1 VKSYVLRKLIALP
14 IILIGVSFII
24 FIAVRALPGDP
35 ARLMA
40 GPEATEAALEG
51 VRRRLGLDQP
61 VLVQYGYFIL
71 NALQGDLGLS
81 LRSKIPVMKEI
92 GDRFP
97 NTLSLALV
105 SYFFAVIAGVAAG
118 VMAAVHRGKWPDQLV
133 MVIAILAA
141 SLANFWLAL
150 MSMNTFAVQLR
161 WLPLM
166 GMGSWAHYV
175 LPSITL
181 ALLPAAIIAR
191 MTRSSMVEVLGQ
203 DYIRTARAKGL
214 DEGTV
219 YRKHA
224 LRNAMIPI
232 ITIIALNFGAVVSG
246 AVVAETVFSWPG
258 IGRLL
263 VDAVRFRDYPVIQG
277 VTLLAVACV
286 VIVNLMADLLIT
298 VVNPRVRMD

>member
-1 VKSYVLRKLIALP
+1 MKAYLLRKLIALP
-14 IILIGVSFII
+14 LILIGVSFIV

-40 GPEATEAALEG
+40 GPDATEAALEG

-81 LRSKIPVMKEI
+81 LRSKIPVTKEI
-92 GDRFP
+92 ADRFP
-97 NTLSLALV
+97 NTLMLALV
-105 SYFFAVIAGVAAG
+105 SYAFAVVIGVGAGV
-118 VMAAVHRGKWPDQLV
+118 VAAVHRGRWPDQIV
-133 MVIAILAA
+133 MVVAILAA

-150 MSMNTFAVQLR
+150 MAMNLFAVQLR

-166 GMGSWAHYV
+166 GTGTWAHYV
-175 LPSITL
+175 LPSLTL

-214 DEGTV
+214 DEATV

-232 ITIIALNFGAVVSG
+232 ITIIGLNFGAVVSG
-246 AVVAETVFSWPG
+246 AVVAETVFAWPG

-277 VTLLAVACV
+277 VTLLAVALV
-286 VIVNLMADLLIT
+286 VVVNLMADLLIS
-298 VVNPRVRMD
+298 VVNPRVRMG

>member
-1 VKSYVLRKLIALP
+1 LNAYIIRKLIALP
-14 IILIGVSFII
+14 IILIGVSFLI

-40 GPEATEAALEG
+40 GSDATEAALEG
-51 VRRRLGLDQP
+51 VRIRLGLDQP
-61 VLVQYGYFIL
+61 VLIQYGYFIL

-81 LRSKIPVMKEI
+81 LRSKIPVTQEI
-92 GDRFP
+92 AERFP
-97 NTLSLALV
+97 NTLTLAIV
-105 SYFFAVIAGVAAG
+105 SYTFAILIGVTAGVVAA
-118 VMAAVHRGKWPDQLV
+118 ANRGRWPDHIV
-133 MVIAILAA
+133 MVFAILAA

-150 MSMNTFAVQLR
+150 MGMNTFAVWLR

-166 GMGSWAHYV
+166 GMGSWQHYV

-203 DYIRTARAKGL
+203 DYVRTARAKGL
-214 DEGTV
+214 DNVTV

-232 ITIIALNFGAVVSG
+232 LTIIGLNFGAVVSG
-246 AVVAETVFSWPG
+246 AVVAETVFNWPG

-277 VTLLAVACV
+277 ITLLCVACV
-286 VIVNLMADLLIT
+286 VIVNLVTDIAIMLI
-298 VVNPRVRMD
+298 NPRVRID

>member
-1 VKSYVLRKLIALP
+1 MKAYLLRKLIALP
-14 IILIGVSFII
+14 LILIGVSFIV

-40 GPEATEAALEG
+40 GPDATEAALEG

-81 LRSKIPVMKEI
+81 LRSKIPVTKEI
-92 GDRFP
+92 ADRFP
-97 NTLSLALV
+97 NTLMLAVV
-105 SYFFAVIAGVAAG
+105 SYAFAVVAGVSAG
-118 VMAAVHRGKWPDQLV
+118 VLAAVHRGRWPDQLV
-133 MVIAILAA
+133 MVVAILAA

-150 MSMNTFAVQLR
+150 MAMSLFAVQLR

-166 GMGSWAHYV
+166 GTGSWAHYV
-175 LPSITL
+175 LPSLTL

-232 ITIIALNFGAVVSG
+232 ITIIGLNFGAVVSG
-246 AVVAETVFSWPG
+246 AVVAETVFAWPG

-277 VTLLAVACV
+277 VTLLAVALV
-286 VIVNLMADLLIT
+286 VIVNLVADLLIS

>member
-1 VKSYVLRKLIALP
+1 MKSYVLRKLIALP

>member
-1 VKSYVLRKLIALP
+1 MKSYLLRKLIALP
-14 IILIGVSFII
+14 LILIGVSFIV
-24 FIAVRALPGDP
+24 FITVRALPGDP

-40 GPEATEAALEG
+40 GPDATEAALQG
-51 VRRRLGLDQP
+51 VRIRLGLDQP
-61 VLVQYGYFIL
+61 VLVQYGYFII

-81 LRSKIPVMKEI
+81 LRSKIPVTQEI
-92 GDRFP
+92 VDRFP
-97 NTLSLALV
+97 NTFTLAVV
-105 SYFFAVIAGVAAG
+105 SYFFAIVIGVTAGIIAA
-118 VMAAVHRGKWPDQLV
+118 AYRGRWPDQVV
-133 MVIAILAA
+133 MVFAILAA

-166 GMGSWAHYV
+166 GTGTWQHYV

-214 DEGTV
+214 AEPAV
-219 YRKHA
+219 YRRHA

-277 VTLLAVACV
+277 VTLLAVALV
-286 VIVNLMADLLIT
+286 VLVNLMADVLIT
-298 VVNPRVRMD
+298 LVNPRVRMD

>member
-1 VKSYVLRKLIALP
+1 MKAYLLRKLIALP
-14 IILIGVSFII
+14 LILIGVSFIV

-40 GPEATEAALEG
+40 GPDATEAALEG

-81 LRSKIPVMKEI
+81 LRSKIPVTKEI
-92 GDRFP
+92 ADRFP
-97 NTLSLALV
+97 NTLMLALV
-105 SYFFAVIAGVAAG
+105 SYAFAVVIGVGAGV
-118 VMAAVHRGKWPDQLV
+118 VAAVHRGRWPDQIV
-133 MVIAILAA
+133 MIVAILAA

-150 MSMNTFAVQLR
+150 MAMNFFAVQLR

-166 GMGSWAHYV
+166 GTGTWAHYV
-175 LPSITL
+175 LPSLTL

-214 DEGTV
+214 DEATV

-232 ITIIALNFGAVVSG
+232 ITIIGLNFGAVVSG
-246 AVVAETVFSWPG
+246 AVVAETVFAWPG

-277 VTLLAVACV
+277 VTLLAVALV
-286 VIVNLMADLLIT
+286 VVVNLMADLLIS
-298 VVNPRVRMD
+298 VVNPRVRMG

>member
-1 VKSYVLRKLIALP
+1 LKAYVLRKLVALP

-24 FIAVRALPGDP
+24 FLVVRALPGDP

-40 GPEATEAALEG
+40 GADATEAALEG

-61 VLVQYGYFIL
+61 VLVQYGYFIF

-81 LRSKIPVMKEI
+81 LRSKIPVMREI
-92 GDRFP
+92 ADRFP
-97 NTLSLALV
+97 NTLTLAVV
-105 SYFFAVIAGVAAG
+105 SYFFAVSIGVASG
-118 VMAAVHRGKWPDQLV
+118 VLAAVFRGRWPDQVV
-133 MVIAILAA
+133 MVLAILAA

-150 MSMNTFAVQLR
+150 MSMNTFAVQLN

-166 GMGSWAHYV
+166 GMGSWQHYV
-175 LPSITL
+175 LPSMTL

-191 MTRSSMVEVLGQ
+191 MTRSSMIEVLGQ

-214 DEGTV
+214 ASAV
-219 YRKHA
+219 IYRKHA
-224 LRNAMIPI
+224 LRNALIPI
-232 ITIIALNFGAVVSG
+232 ITIVGLNFGAVVSG
-246 AVVAETVFSWPG
+246 AVVAETVFNWPG

-277 VTLLAVACV
+277 VTLLCVACV
-286 VIVNLMADLLIT
+286 VLVNLMADLLIAL
-298 VVNPRVRMD
+298 VNPRVSLS

>member
-61 VLVQYGYFIL
+61 VLVQYGYFIV

-97 NTLSLALV
+97 NTLTLALV
-105 SYFFAVIAGVAAG
+105 SYVFAIAIGVGSGVIA
-118 VMAAVHRGKWPDQLV
+118 AVYRGKWPDHIV
-133 MVIAILAA
+133 MVVAILAA

-150 MSMNTFAVQLR
+150 MAMNTFAVQLK

-175 LPSITL
+175 LPSLTL

-203 DYIRTARAKGL
+203 DYVRTARAKGL
-214 DEGTV
+214 DEATV

-286 VIVNLMADLLIT
+286 VIVNLLADLLIT

>member
-1 VKSYVLRKLIALP
+1 VKAYILRKLIALP
-14 IILIGVSFII
+14 IILIGVSFIV

-40 GPEATEAALEG
+40 GPDATEAALEG
-51 VRRRLGLDQP
+51 VRTRLGLDQP
-61 VLVQYGYFIL
+61 VLIQYGYFII

-81 LRSKIPVMKEI
+81 LRSKIPVTQEI
-92 GDRFP
+92 AERFP
-97 NTLSLALV
+97 NTFALAVV
-105 SYFFAVIAGVAAG
+105 SYVFAILIGVSAGI
-118 VMAAVHRGKWPDQLV
+118 MAAAHRGRWPDQLV
-133 MVIAILAA
+133 MVFAILAA

-166 GMGSWAHYV
+166 GTGTWQHYV

-191 MTRSSMVEVLGQ
+191 MTRSSMIEVLGQ

-214 DEGTV
+214 DEAAV
-219 YRKHA
+219 YRDHA

-246 AVVAETVFSWPG
+246 AVVAETVFAWPG

-277 VTLLAVACV
+277 VTLLAVALV
-286 VIVNLMADLLIT
+286 VLVNLIADLLIT
-298 VVNPRVRMD
+298 LVNPRVRMD

>member
-1 VKSYVLRKLIALP
+1 VKAYVLRKLIALP

-40 GPEATEAALEG
+40 GADATEAALEG

-81 LRSKIPVMKEI
+81 LRSKIPVTKEI
-92 GDRFP
+92 ADRFP
-97 NTLSLALV
+97 NTLTLALV
-105 SYFFAVIAGVAAG
+105 SYFFAVVAGVGAG
-118 VMAAVHRGKWPDQLV
+118 VLAAIHRGKWPDQVV
-133 MVIAILAA
+133 MVVAILAA

-150 MSMNTFAVQLR
+150 MAMNFFAVQLK

-175 LPSITL
+175 LPSLTL

-232 ITIIALNFGAVVSG
+232 ITIIGLNFGAVVSG
-246 AVVAETVFSWPG
+246 AVVAETVFAWPG

-286 VIVNLMADLLIT
+286 VVVNLLADLLIT
-298 VVNPRVRMD
+298 LVNPRVRMD